1 MKKIILIIILLM
13 NFIFHCIPFYMSTPQ
28 LCAEQTIVQYDDNIG
43 HCHPTEPPGPIVTTK
58 ELLGG
63 FFILFVIFFV
73 IFVIFL
79 PVIIY
84 EIIYHY
90 AEKDSTLKKVMNIA
104 NIIFAIL
111 TLGLFGFGKYND
123 KNK

>member
-1 MKKIILIIILLM
+1 MNKIILIIILLM
-13 NFIFHCIPFYMSTPQ
+13 NFAFHCVPFYVSTPK
-28 LCAEQTIVQYDDNIG
+28 LFAEQTIVQYDDNIG
-43 HCHPTEPPGPIVTTK
+43 HYYSTEPPGPIVTTK
-58 ELLGG
+58 DLLGG
-63 FFILFVIFFV
+63 FFILFIIFFV
-73 IFVIFL
+73 IFIIFL

-90 AEKDSTLKKVMNIA
+90 AEEGSTLKKVMDIA

-111 TLGLFGFGKYND
+111 TLGLFCLGKNND